1 MIRKIVFIGL
11 FIFISSININAQSV
25 SVKGV
30 IHADTVQMNTSF
42 SLSFYLVNTGLVTF
56 FMDSITANIAI
67 SAPGMP
73 TIPIQISSLLNIP
86 QSIFAPGD
94 SVFFEDPQI
103 PPILLALSAGDHIV
117 TIWPSSI
124 VPIIADSSITDL
136 HIISTISNI
145 NENLTQNIGKCKA
158 DIYDLTGRR
167 YDNITCVPTGV
178 IYIRDSKKYIKIK
191 E

>member
-1 MIRKIVFIGL
+1 MIRKVVFIYL
-11 FIFISSININAQSV
+11 FVFISSININAQSV

-30 IHADTVQMNTSF
+30 IHADTVQINTPF
-42 SLSFYLVNTGLVTF
+42 SLSFYFVNTGIDTL
-56 FMDSITANIAI
+56 FMDSITANVGI
-67 SAPGMP
+67 SPHGMSP
-73 TIPIQISSLLNIP
+73 MPIQMYFLLNIP

-94 SVFFEDPQI
+94 SILFLDPQI
-103 PPILLALSAGDHIV
+103 PMLALSAGDHIV

-124 VPIIADSSITDL
+124 VPIITDTSITDI

-145 NENLTQNIGKCKA
+145 SENLTQNIGKFKA
-158 DIYDLTGRR
+158 DIYDLNGRK
-167 YDNITCVPTGV
+167 YDNINSIPTGL

>member
-1 MIRKIVFIGL
+1 MIRKVVFICL

-30 IHADTVQMNTSF
+30 IHADTVQMNTPF
-42 SLSFYLVNTGLVTF
+42 SLSFHLVNTGLDTL
-56 FMDSITANIAI
+56 FMDSITANIGI
-67 SAPGMP
+67 SPTNMP
-73 TIPIQISSLLNIP
+73 QIPIQISSLLNIP

-94 SVFFEDPQI
+94 SILFLDSQI
-103 PPILLALSAGDHIV
+103 QMLALLAGDHIV

-124 VPIIADSSITDL
+124 IPIITDTSITDL
-136 HIISTISNI
+136 HIISTISI
-145 NENLTQNIGKCKA
+145 VNENLTQNIGKFKA
-158 DIYDLTGRR
+158 DIYDLLGRK
-167 YDNITCVPTGV
+167 YYNINCVPSGI

>member
-1 MIRKIVFIGL
+1 MIRKVVFICL

-30 IHADTVQMNTSF
+30 IHADTVQMNTPF
-42 SLSFYLVNTGLVTF
+42 SLSFYFVNTGLDTLL
-56 FMDSITANIAI
+56 MDSITANIGV
-67 SAPGMP
+67 SPLGMTP
-73 TIPIQISSLLNIP
+73 IPIQISTVLNIP

-94 SVFFEDPQI
+94 SILFLDPQI
-103 PPILLALSAGDHIV
+103 QMINLSAGDHIV

-124 VPIIADSSITDL
+124 VPIITDTSITDL
-136 HIISTISNI
+136 HIISSTISNI
-145 NENLTQNIGKCKA
+145 NENLTQNIGKFKS
-158 DIYDLTGRR
+158 DIYDLLGRK
-167 YDNITCVPTGV
+167 YDNINCVPSGI

>member
-1 MIRKIVFIGL
+1 MIKKVVFICL

-30 IHADTVQMNTSF
+30 IHADTVQMNTPF
-42 SLSFYLVNTGLVTF
+42 SLSFYFVNTCLDTLL
-56 FMDSITANIAI
+56 MDSITANIGV
-67 SAPGMP
+67 SLLGMTP
-73 TIPIQISSLLNIP
+73 IPIQISTVLNIP

-94 SVFFEDPQI
+94 SILFLDPQI
-103 PPILLALSAGDHIV
+103 QLINLLAGDHIV

-124 VPIIADSSITDL
+124 VPIITDTSITDL
-136 HIISTISNI
+136 HIISTIANI
-145 NENLTQNIGKCKA
+145 NENLTQNIGKFKS
-158 DIYDLTGRR
+158 DIYDLLDRK
-167 YDNITCVPTGV
+167 YDNINCVPSGI

>member
-1 MIRKIVFIGL
+1 MIRKVVFICL

-30 IHADTVQMNTSF
+30 IHADTVQMNTPF
-42 SLSFYLVNTGLVTF
+42 SLSFYFVNSGLDTL
-56 FMDSITANIAI
+56 FMDSITANVGI
-67 SAPGMP
+67 SPPGMTP
-73 TIPIQISSLLNIP
+73 IPIQISYLLNIP

-94 SVFFEDPQI
+94 SILFLDPQI
-103 PPILLALSAGDHIV
+103 QMINLSAGDHIV

-124 VPIIADSSITDL
+124 VPIITDTSITDL
-136 HIISTISNI
+136 HIISTISNV
-145 NENLTQNIGKCKA
+145 NENLTQNIGKFKA
-158 DIYDLTGRR
+158 DIYDLLGRK
-167 YDNITCVPTGV
+167 YDNINCVPSGI